1 MGLCYLTIEN
11 PDPLIAGRGGGG
23 RSQDPEITGGSRSPK
38 KKNFSTLRASV
49 WATNMEGGLGPPLLT
64 DMLFPC
70 PTLEPGIKI
79 KGYIFSSFRL

>member
-1 MGLCYLTIEN
+1 MGLCYLTIGN
-11 PDPLIAGRGGGG
+11 LDPLIAGRGGG

-38 KKNFSTLRASV
+38 KKKFSTLRASV

>member
-1 MGLCYLTIEN
+1 MGLCYLTIGN
-11 PDPLIAGRGGGG
+11 PDPRIAGRGGGG
-23 RSQDPEITGGSRSPK
+23 AVTRPLNNGGLPVSK
-38 KKNFSTLRASV
+38 KKKFSTLRASV